1 MSTIKSSSEHLTLN
15 ADGSGKEVKIQRD
28 GTEVLATTSSGVD
41 ITGSVSD
48 TDGNVRSGRK
58 NLIINGAMQVA
69 QRGTSATVSDNSN
82 EQYSTLDRWYL
93 NFNNS
98 IGGAVTFSQSTD
110 TPSGFGNSL
119 KIQCSTTDTSFSTN
133 EYVSVSQLIEAQDL
147 QRLSYGTAA
156 AKQITLSWQMKTDT
170 YTGPITVAFETN
182 DGTVEY
188 YVKSYTPT
196 TSWAEYTCTIP
207 ASTSATINNDNGN
220 GMRVSF
226 VLAGHTS
233 SSIAAASDSTAWSTT
248 RADYRSNIGNILSNT
263 SNAIYITGVQ
273 LEVGTAATD
282 FEHRSY
288 GEELALCQRYY
299 YQLIDG
305 ASQSVGSGWFYAST
319 SASVVIPH
327 PVTMR
332 TTPSVVRT
340 SGTNYFRIEGGGY
353 SLGISGN
360 FTVNN
365 STPRVSRL
373 YDNTSVS
380 GGTTGHGNWWYSSS
394 SSARLALDAEL

>member
-1 MSTIKSSSEHLTLN
+1 VSTIKASSDHLVLSS
-15 ADGSGKEVKIQRD
+15 DGSGKEVKIQRD
-28 GTEVLATTSSGVD
+28 GTEVLATTSTGVD
-41 ITGSVSD
+41 VTGSVSD

-58 NLIINGAMQVA
+58 NLIINGGFDVW
-69 QRGTSATVSDNSN
+69 QRGTSGFSSN
-82 EQYSTLDRWYL
+82 
-93 NFNNS
+93 
-98 IGGAVTFSQSTD
+98 
-110 TPSGFGNSL
+110 
-119 KIQCSTTDTSFSTN
+119 
-133 EYVSVSQLIEAQDL
+133 
-147 QRLSYGTAA
+147 
-156 AKQITLSWQMKTDT
+156 DT
-170 YTGPITVAFETN
+170 YTSDRWKLNLSGGTGSISRNTFTVGQTDVPN
-182 DGTVEY
+182 NPKY
-188 YVKSYTPT
+188 YLDLDVT
-196 TSWAEYTCTIP
+196 AG
-207 ASTSATINNDNGN
+207 NDNTGIN
-220 GMRVSF
+220 HKIEDVASCAGQTVTVSF
-226 VLAGHTS
+226 YAKGANPGGGLTYVHLAQNFGSGGSAAVDTTAQSFTLTGTWQRFTFQFDVPSITGKTIGS
-233 SSIAAASDSTAWSTT
+233 SSYLWLLVGQ
-248 RADYRSNIGNILSNT
+248 RADT
-263 SNAIYITGVQ
+263 STNAWNMDIANVQ
-273 LEVGTAATD
+273 LELGSVATD